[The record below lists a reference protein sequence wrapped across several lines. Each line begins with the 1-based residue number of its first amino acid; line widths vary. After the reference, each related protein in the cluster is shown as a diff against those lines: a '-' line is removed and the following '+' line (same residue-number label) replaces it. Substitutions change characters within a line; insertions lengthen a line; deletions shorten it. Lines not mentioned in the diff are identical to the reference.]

1 MSWREEIFSLSLVR
15 ASECSDRSW
24 RKQMRTRLKIFAAT
38 AILSMMIATPV
49 FAQAAVQEPGLYAFY
64 HPDGDVLEANRRWP
78 HKPAGAMASVP
89 AGNDAYASMDSNR
102 NKSLCAGR
110 YRSYDPAS
118 GTFLGYD
125 GARHPCR

>member
-1 MSWREEIFSLSLVR
+1 M
-15 ASECSDRSW
+15 A
-24 RKQMRTRLKIFAAT
+24 RLKIFAAI

-64 HPDGDVLEANRRWP
+64 HPDGDVLKANRPRE
-78 HKPAGAMASVP
+78 PAGAMASVP
-89 AGNDAYASMDSNR
+89 SGGSNAYASMASSANA
-102 NKSLCAGR
+102 SSCAQR

-118 GTFLGYD
+118 GTFLGHD

>member
-1 MSWREEIFSLSLVR
+1 M
-15 ASECSDRSW
+15 
-24 RKQMRTRLKIFAAT
+24 TRLKIFAVT

-64 HPDGDVLEANRRWP
+64 HPDGDVLEANRPRP
-78 HKPAGAMASVP
+78 REPAGAMASAP
-89 AGNDAYASMDSNR
+89 SGGSNAYASMASSANA
-102 NKSLCAGR
+102 SSCTQR

>member
-1 MSWREEIFSLSLVR
+1 M
-15 ASECSDRSW
+15 A
-24 RKQMRTRLKIFAAT
+24 RLKILAAT
-38 AILSMMIATPV
+38 AILQMMIATPV

-64 HPDGDVLEANRRWP
+64 HPDADVLEAKRRWP
-78 HKPAGAMASVP
+78 RQPAGAMASVP
-89 AGNDAYASMDSNR
+89 AGNDAYASMNSNR
-102 NKSLCAGR
+102 STSSCAGR